1 MTCIFYRLHLP
12 YNTLSLIKKK
22 GNSANIWWKI
32 LRRFQSRR
40 RIFISWS
47 HLWVG
52 TSSVLGSLP
61 LLIHDF
67 KFSSSTNT
75 SPYASSYSR
84 SYSST
89 YKSSYPRFYS
99 SSCSST
105 YHEKLFSF
113 FTNSIYFCIIDF
125 TFVLVL
131 DQVFLFS
138 HHVRF
143 PKNKFYTSQN
153 ISWENKNS
161 LPKRYAKNISILPAE
176 FWPKTLLFHL

>member
-12 YNTLSLIKKK
+12 YNTLSLIKKFCQYLMK
-22 GNSANIWWKI
+22 NTQKVSKQASNIYQLKSPVSRYFLS
-32 LRRFQSRR
+32 LRF
-40 RIFISWS
+40 F
-47 HLWVG
+47 
-52 TSSVLGSLP
+52 TKNFN
-61 LLIHDF
+61 DF

-105 YHEKLFSF
+105 YHEKIFSF
-113 FTNSIYFCIIDF
+113 FTNSIYFCVIDF

-138 HHVRF
+138 PSFLNAIR
-143 PKNKFYTSQN
+143 
-153 ISWENKNS
+153 
-161 LPKRYAKNISILPAE
+161 
-176 FWPKTLLFHL
+176 LF

>member
-1 MTCIFYRLHLP
+1 MSFVFSSFCFPMQLFI
-12 YNTLSLIKKK
+12 TLSVSWPASFIDCTYHTTLCHWLK
-22 GNSANIWWKI
+22 NSANIWWKI

-131 DQVFLFS
+131 DQFFLFS
-138 HHVRF
+138 PSFLNAIR
-143 PKNKFYTSQN
+143 
-153 ISWENKNS
+153 
-161 LPKRYAKNISILPAE
+161 L
-176 FWPKTLLFHL
+176 FWIKWGHQKI

>member
-47 HLWVG
+47 RLWVG

-75 SPYASSYSR
+75 SPYASSYSP

-131 DQVFLFS
+131 DQFFLFS
-138 HHVRF
+138 PSFLNAIR
-143 PKNKFYTSQN
+143 
-153 ISWENKNS
+153 
-161 LPKRYAKNISILPAE
+161 L
-176 FWPKTLLFHL
+176 FWIKWGHQKI